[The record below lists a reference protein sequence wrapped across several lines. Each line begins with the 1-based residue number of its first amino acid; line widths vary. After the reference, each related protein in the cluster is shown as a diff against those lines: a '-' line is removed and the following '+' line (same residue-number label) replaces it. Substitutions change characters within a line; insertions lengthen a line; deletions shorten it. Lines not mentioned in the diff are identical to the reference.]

1 MKTKKTT
8 KKLVLNKKT
17 INNLDRTDLNNAR
30 GGTIETLR
38 CTAYTICIYVLCGA
52 YSAEDC

>member
-17 INNLDRTDLNNAR
+17 INNLDGTDLNNAR